1 MGSRGDL
8 AKHTALH
15 RVQKYQ
21 YAFIYSGRHQWLFPL
36 KAPMVQC
43 KLPQSTYPRKGVTSC
58 SSSAPETTSWLNKA
72 MQRRKFSYT
81 SWLLKKRR
89 TCNESKHCHWWPRIT
104 WRLSEPKHY
113 GIIPTLTPVL
123 SWALPCQKRWTP
135 ARLHASQLR
144 QRTGLGSTK
153 TSSFSKITKP

>member
-1 MGSRGDL
+1 
-8 AKHTALH
+8 
-15 RVQKYQ
+15 
-21 YAFIYSGRHQWLFPL
+21 
-36 KAPMVQC
+36 
-43 KLPQSTYPRKGVTSC
+43 
-58 SSSAPETTSWLNKA
+58 

-89 TCNESKHCHWWPRIT
+89 TCNKSKHYRHWWPRIS
-104 WRLSEPKHY
+104 WCLSEPKHY
-113 GIIPTLTPVL
+113 GIIPTLTLVS